1 MSGDIYMGSWMT
13 AVRDIGD
20 YLFIGLIYGGPIYS
34 VFVGLYLLI
43 GSREDISLIKNW
55 LIPFSLILVALLHW
69 MLFFLDSK
77 YFPRSTVQH
86 LKEAWLWLH
95 LSPAIL
101 FFSGLAFYC
110 GPIKRLLLILP
121 VAIFW
126 CTSIGFGYLIIQGK

>member
-95 LSPAIL
+95 H
-101 FFSGLAFYC
+101 
-110 GPIKRLLLILP
+110 
-121 VAIFW
+121 
-126 CTSIGFGYLIIQGK
+126 